1 MNIQLSDHFTYKKL
15 LRFTLPSIIIMIFT
29 SIYGV
34 VDGIRISIVTAEVM
48 AFIVTEIFL
57 ARIRRSINIK
67 VYALCAQTMNC
78 NSNHGASAPNHG
90 SNTAKSCA
98 ARANH

>member
-34 VDGIRISIVTAEVM
+34 VDCIRISIVTAEVM

-57 ARIRRSINIK
+57 A
-67 VYALCAQTMNC
+67 
-78 NSNHGASAPNHG
+78 
-90 SNTAKSCA
+90 
-98 ARANH
+98 ANKKKYKY